1 MNRNRGITLIA
12 LVITIIVLLILA
24 GISISMLSGDNG
36 LLNRTT
42 EARERTIHANVFEQ
56 LQLEELAHLTD
67 KSTSRDTS
75 TLIGY
80 LQSKSI
86 IGDEIGEDTGKYQVN
101 VTALLGSKQSLGN
114 GDATSELKDVYMLE
128 KQNVSSGSVVN
139 TKVATTQPI
148 MIAATTTSQVTY
160 KVVYYGKNTS
170 SVANLGNLSDSITI
184 SSPSGPTGDST
195 DYSALLYNY
204 YKDMAYQQ
212 VEGENTID
220 GTSATWLFF
229 GKESDFYPDYIE
241 YKGGIY
247 KVTYTDANT
256 DKVDEVVKVNSNA
269 DFTTL
274 GVYTIDGTD
283 VLITPNVE
291 DELVHFPI
299 DLSEI
304 AGNLYY
310 LKENGTDIDLTRTV
324 TGNIYQADGK
334 YYNGTG
340 EVINVICAEGPKT
353 FSGYYYL
360 KDNGDF
366 DWDRPFTEGYYSNDT
381 NSYYDTSGALVHV
394 V

>member
-1 MNRNRGITLIA
+1 M
-12 LVITIIVLLILA
+12 
-24 GISISMLSGDNG
+24 
-36 LLNRTT
+36 
-42 EARERTIHANVFEQ
+42 
-56 LQLEELAHLTD
+56 AHLTD

-101 VTALLGSKQSLGN
+101 VTTLLGSKQSLGN

-204 YKDMAYQQ
+204 YKDMAHQQ

-220 GTSATWLFF
+220 GTSATWLFL

-241 YKGGIY
+241 YKGGTY
-247 KVTYTDANT
+247 KVIYTYANT
-256 DKVDEVVKVNSNA
+256 DKVKEVVKVSSNA
-269 DFTTL
+269 NFTTL

-291 DELVHFPI
+291 DELVHFPL

-304 AGNLYY
+304 DGNLYY

-324 TGNIYQADGK
+324 TGNIYLADGK

-353 FSGYYYL
+353 FYGYYYL
-360 KDNGDF
+360 KDNGYF
-366 DWDRPFTEGYYSNDT
+366 DMDRPFTEGYYSDDT
-381 NSYYDTSGALVHV
+381 DSYYDTSGELVHV
-394 V
+394 ASDLGPN